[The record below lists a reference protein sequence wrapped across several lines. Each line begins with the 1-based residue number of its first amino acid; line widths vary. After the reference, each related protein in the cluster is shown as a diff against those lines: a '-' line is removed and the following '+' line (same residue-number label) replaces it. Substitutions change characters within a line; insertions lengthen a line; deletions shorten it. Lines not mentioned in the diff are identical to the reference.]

1 VGGLFLENKTTKLHY
16 KKIRFKLLSPLTFMS
31 SIFVTKDCVQ
41 YDDVRAEIIKN
52 KKRKLSAEPD
62 FTDDYERRKAAA
74 VAITQLMEPKKTSLH
89 NGEVIVITETSYMK
103 KDYFVYRPP
112 KQPPILIRRPCS
124 KQGERMGYKDFKRLI
139 EKVSMAGNL
148 PQKLLVILI
157 KGLDRY
163 IHEETCPS
171 CVENI
176 RDSLFIMESDI
187 EDDSL
192 DVQMVEFF

>member
-1 VGGLFLENKTTKLHY
+1 
-16 KKIRFKLLSPLTFMS
+16 MS
-31 SIFVTKDCVQ
+31 SIFVTKECVQ
-41 YDDVRAEIIKN
+41 YDDSRVELIKN

-62 FTDDYERRKAAA
+62 LTDDDERRKAAV
-74 VAITQLMEPKKTSLH
+74 VALTQLKSSN

-103 KDYFVYRPP
+103 KDFFVYRPP
-112 KQPPILIRRPCS
+112 NQPPILIRRPCS

-163 IHEETCPS
+163 IHEETCQS

-192 DVQMVEFF
+192 DDRMVEFT